1 MGLTKNDLQAIKQL
15 IDTSID
21 TRVPAIIDARVQ
33 PMLDKLEDRT
43 YKRLVGLETRL
54 TQRIDDLATDTAM
67 GFQEVHAKIER
78 IGRTDSRSW

>member
-1 MGLTKNDLQAIKQL
+1 MSLTKTDLQAIKEL

-21 TRVPAIIDARVQ
+21 TRVPAIIDARIQ

-43 YKRLVGLETRL
+43 YKRLIGLETRL
-54 TQRIDDLATDTAM
+54 IERIDDLAMDTAK
-67 GFQEVHAKIER
+67 GFEEVHAKIER